1 MCCTKMTIWL
11 LRQEMLKKK
20 SDEEI
25 ELEFEGINYRF
36 LPLRI
41 VMWYH
46 DVEIVEPEQQA
57 QQHGSIC

>member
-1 MCCTKMTIWL
+1 MTIWL

-36 LPLRI
+36 LSLRM

-46 DVEIVEPEQQA
+46 DVEIVELEQQA

>member
-1 MCCTKMTIWL
+1 
-11 LRQEMLKKK
+11 MLKKK

>member
-1 MCCTKMTIWL
+1 
-11 LRQEMLKKK
+11 MLKKK

-36 LPLRI
+36 LSLRM

-46 DVEIVEPEQQA
+46 DVEIVELEQQA